1 MTESNH
7 QNQRYWERVPVEGPI
22 WRPKELCKRL
32 GVSRSQAYQM
42 IADGNLPPFIKL
54 SDRASGM
61 PESWLAAFLEKQ
73 AQKSIRARR
82 EDNVTKGLG

>member
-1 MTESNH
+1 MESID
-7 QNQRYWERVPVEGPI
+7 QQPRYWESVPVLGPI

-42 IADGNLPPFIKL
+42 IADGSLPPFIKL

-61 PESWLAAFLEKQ
+61 PDSWLTAFLEIQ
-73 AQKSIRARR
+73 ARKSLQLRR
-82 EDNVTKGLG
+82 EDNATKDCG